1 MASRK
6 LALKR
11 AEEPGIRRQAC
22 SVTVDVVALQPA
34 FSSKSPDFKYFILLA
49 L

>member
-1 MASRK
+1 MASGK

-11 AEEPGIRRQAC
+11 VEEPGIRRQAC
-22 SVTVDVVALQPA
+22 SVTVGMVALRPT
-34 FSSKSPDFKYFILLA
+34 FSSKSPDFKDFILLA